1 MTYDPAAATTLPS
14 NSPARRNGPL
24 PQGMKSSPEVP
35 NPDYP
40 DLGFNPVPGDTDTVE
55 ALRRKLV
62 DCATTLHETH
72 GVVTRL
78 MDGSYWKGDA
88 AVAFREQIEDGPL
101 PKNLKDAANS
111 IGKAAKHLNR
121 WHGELDDFQRR
132 AKRLNQA
139 AKDARVALEAEKG
152 RAERAGDEP
161 DLDKAGAARHDDAKK
176 ALRRANGQVQDAQ
189 DELDRILKK
198 ARDLASEHEER
209 ANYRAGKIR
218 DATHRLAPNEPGLFD
233 KATDWVKE
241 NLPDILSALSGVVAL
256 VAIVFSGPLGIAMVA
271 ALMLASSALSA
282 GALGMR
288 VSDPEVRASLMDG
301 VTKREFDADFWS
313 NAVSVGADGL
323 GMVPGLVAVIKGG
336 VKAVD
341 TVRRST
347 QLMSLGQRMATVG
360 TKTMDEARTIAALDN
375 RLIAHVVR
383 GCSDPAKAAKAVAS
397 GSGALGVGTAN
408 FGLIDS
414 AMDGDD
420 TKVKDGA
427 VAGIDGARLGLDSG
441 GLLSLARHAFS

>member
-40 DLGFNPVPGDTDTVE
+40 DLGFNPVPGDTETVE

-62 DCATTLHETH
+62 DCATTLQETH

-111 IGKAAKHLNR
+111 IGKAAKHLHR

-152 RAERAGDEP
+152 RAERAGDDP
-161 DLDKAGAARHDDAKK
+161 DLDEEGAARHDDAKK

-189 DELDRILKK
+189 DELDGILKR
-198 ARDLASEHEER
+198 ARGLASEHEER

-233 KATDWVKE
+233 RATDWVKE
-241 NLPDILSALSGVVAL
+241 NLPDILSALAGVVAL

-282 GALGMR
+282 GALGAR
-288 VSDPEVRASLMDG
+288 VWDPEVRASLMDG

-323 GMVPGLVAVIKGG
+323 GMVPGLVAVVKGG
-336 VKAVD
+336 VRAARAV
-341 TVRRST
+341 RASSGA
-347 QLMSLGQRMATVG
+347 MSLGQQMATFG

-375 RLIAHVVR
+375 RLIARLVR
-383 GCSDPAKAAKAVAS
+383 GVSDPAKAAKAVATGS
-397 GSGALGVGTAN
+397 GSLGVGTAN

-414 AMDGDD
+414 ALDGDD

-441 GLLSLARHAFS
+441 GVLSLARHAFS

>member
-40 DLGFNPVPGDTDTVE
+40 DLGFNPVPGHTDTVR

-101 PKNLKDAANS
+101 PKNLKNAANS
-111 IGKAAKHLNR
+111 IGKAAKHLHR

-152 RAERAGDEP
+152 RAERAGDDP
-161 DLDKAGAARHDDAKK
+161 DLEEKGAARHDDAKK

-189 DELDRILKK
+189 DELDRILRR
-198 ARDLASEHEER
+198 ARELANEHEER

-241 NLPDILSALSGVVAL
+241 NLPDILSALAGVVAL

-313 NAVSVGADGL
+313 NAVSVGADGV
-323 GMVPGLVAVIKGG
+323 GMVPGLVAVVKGG

-360 TKTMDEARTIAALDN
+360 TKTMDEARAIAAQDN

-383 GCSDPAKAAKAVAS
+383 GCSDPAKAAKAIAS